1 MTTSLLKKSAFT
13 TALFLS
19 ITAAI
24 STLVQAAPQP
34 SPVGQANSQP
44 IRRKCPDLAAHQIE
58 FQLIQ
63 RDPASQFRGSVR
75 ITGIIRNV
83 GLVAYNSRPG
93 QQVAYLYEQQL
104 GVSTTPLLVAERPF
118 ENLAPG
124 REVRVSFERNWDG
137 SSPAEGEFPPTYKL
151 LIGYD
156 PDIYQDSNPKND
168 DCNRTNNQRER
179 SGSDINSTYFT
190 RR

>member
-1 MTTSLLKKSAFT
+1 MTTSLLKKSALT
-13 TALFLS
+13 TALLLS

-24 STLVQAAPQP
+24 STLVQAAPRP
-34 SPVGQANSQP
+34 SPVGQVNSQA
-44 IRRKCPDLAAHQIE
+44 IGRKCPDLAAHQIE
-58 FQLIQ
+58 FKLMR
-63 RDPASQFRGSVR
+63 RDPASQFRGRVR
-75 ITGIIRNV
+75 ITGVIRNV
-83 GLVAYNSRPG
+83 GLVAYSSRPG
-93 QQVAYLYEQQL
+93 QQVAYLYEQNP
-104 GVSTTPLLVAERPF
+104 GEGAPRLVAERSF
-118 ENLAPG
+118 TNLATG
-124 REVRVSFERNWDG
+124 REVRVSFERDWNG
-137 SSPAEGEFPPTYKL
+137 SSSLEGEFPPTYKL

>member
-1 MTTSLLKKSAFT
+1 MTTSLLKKSALT
-13 TALFLS
+13 TALLLS

-24 STLVQAAPQP
+24 STLVQAAPRP
-34 SPVGQANSQP
+34 LS
-44 IRRKCPDLAAHQIE
+44 CPDLAAQQIQFE
-58 FQLIQ
+58 LI
-63 RDPASQFRGSVR
+63 RRSSPFRGFVR
-75 ITGIIRNV
+75 ITGVIRNV
-83 GLVAYNSRPG
+83 GLVAYSSRPG
-93 QQVAYLYEQQL
+93 QQVAYLYEQNP
-104 GVSTTPLLVAERPF
+104 GEGAPRLVAERPF
-118 ENLAPG
+118 TNLAPG

-156 PDIYQDSNPKND
+156 PDIYQDGNPKND